1 MQINYNDYNS
11 DTDVIKGIQEIDKQ
25 IKEEVANGN
34 DNKKYTQLMFEQMLR
49 GLYLNGNNII
59 L

>member
-11 DTDVIKGIQEIDKQ
+11 DIDVIKGIQEIDKQ

-34 DNKKYTQLMFEQMLR
+34 GNKKYTQLMFEQMLR